1 MAISSAEAP
10 AMHAAAAAEKEL
22 FSSSLKHLFS
32 ICAAERLTRLL
43 VRFKKKKKTL
53 RQSQTKKEKKQ
64 RWPISRRSQPEI
76 KAELKGE
83 IESQPSLL
91 SYFTQ

>member
-10 AMHAAAAAEKEL
+10 AMHAAAAAAEKEL

-43 VRFKKKKKTL
+43 VRFKKKKKPSVKGK
-53 RQSQTKKEKKQ
+53 QKKKRKEAKM
-64 RWPISRRSQPEI
+64 
-76 KAELKGE
+76 AH
-83 IESQPSLL
+83 
-91 SYFTQ
+91 